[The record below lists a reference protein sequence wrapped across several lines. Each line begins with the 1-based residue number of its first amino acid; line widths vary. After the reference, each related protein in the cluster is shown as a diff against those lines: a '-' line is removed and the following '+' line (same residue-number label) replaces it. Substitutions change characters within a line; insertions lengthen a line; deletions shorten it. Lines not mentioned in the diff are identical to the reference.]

1 MKKPK
6 DYADLLL
13 NKAKQD
19 ALLFDKLIDDHEIS
33 DEILG
38 FHIEQAIEKSLKCIL
53 VFHNIP
59 FRKTHDIRE
68 LLDLI
73 HDNNIQLPDTFNTI
87 DEWTPYAVQYRY
99 DDINTDTIKFNRK
112 NAQII
117 IWDLIKWIESY
128 IK

>member
-6 DYADLLL
+6 DYANLLL

-19 ALLFDKLIDDHEIS
+19 ALLFDKLIDDNEIS

-53 VFHNIP
+53 VFNNIS

-73 HDNNIQLPDTFNTI
+73 HDHNIQLPDTFNTI

-99 DDINTDTIKFNRK
+99 DDINTDTATFDRK
-112 NAQII
+112 NARVTM
-117 IWDLIKWIESY
+117 WDLITWVDSCIG
-128 IK
+128 

>member
-6 DYADLLL
+6 DYAVLLL
-13 NKAKQD
+13 HKAKQD
-19 ALLFDKLIDDHEIS
+19 ALLFDKLIDDHEVS

-53 VFHNIP
+53 IFNTIS

-73 HDNNIQLPDTFNTI
+73 NDNNIQLPETFNTI

-99 DDINTDTIKFNRK
+99 DDINTDTITFDRK
-112 NAQII
+112 NARVTM
-117 IWDLIKWIESY
+117 WDLITWVESY
-128 IK
+128 IG